1 MQRLY
6 LACCHGLTEKLF
18 HRNDCPEQR
27 EGSGA
32 TRLSRTKIL
41 RKILLTTLCTSV
53 DQTVTQDHLLPVS
66 TKCPLHDMWTTIFSK
81 DLDSGLSFCI
91 TCNYVDKLKVEYK
104 QSRLSVMLGAAVD
117 THFEVEGSFITGL
130 HHCT

>member
-6 LACCHGLTEKLF
+6 LACCCGLTEKLF

-27 EGSGA
+27 EGVGVGEWGA
-32 TRLSRTKIL
+32 TRLTRTKIL

-66 TKCPLHDMWTTIFSK
+66 TKRP
-81 DLDSGLSFCI
+81 
-91 TCNYVDKLKVEYK
+91 
-104 QSRLSVMLGAAVD
+104 
-117 THFEVEGSFITGL
+117 
-130 HHCT
+130 